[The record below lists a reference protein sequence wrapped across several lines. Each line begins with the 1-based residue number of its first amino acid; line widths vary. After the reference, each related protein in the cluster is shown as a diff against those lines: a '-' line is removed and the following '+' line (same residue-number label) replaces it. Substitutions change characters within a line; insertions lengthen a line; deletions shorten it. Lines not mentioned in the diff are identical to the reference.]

1 MPNLESEADL
11 LPQEEEEE
19 EDQGA
24 YMETCM
30 DTVPD
35 LPYNENLP
43 SLSLD

>member
-11 LPQEEEEE
+11 LPQEEE

-35 LPYNENLP
+35 LPFNENLP